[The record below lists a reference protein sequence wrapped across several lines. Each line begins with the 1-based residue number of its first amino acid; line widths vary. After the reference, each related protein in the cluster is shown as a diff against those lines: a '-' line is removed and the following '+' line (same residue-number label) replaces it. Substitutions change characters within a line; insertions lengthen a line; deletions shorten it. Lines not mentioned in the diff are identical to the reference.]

1 MARKIA
7 EAALGPYLVDLSGA
21 SLDSGAPATLTTASL
36 PAGTYKEIKFKIH
49 KPLSSEQGVSTDAGL
64 QANSARIPS
73 A

>member
-36 PAGTYKEIKFKIH
+36 PAGTYKGDQVQD
-49 KPLSSEQGVSTDAGL
+49 PQAAEQRAGRL
-64 QANSARIPS
+64 H
-73 A
+73 